1 MKGKFNKYNRDEKRE
16 GVMDF
21 VSVDEIKRKSVRG
34 LLKKR
39 AKEYNSDEEIHND
52 QYSNDENFK

>member
-1 MKGKFNKYNRDEKRE
+1 MKGKYYKHNKDEKRE

-21 VSVDEIKRKSVRG
+21 VSIDEIKRKSVRG

-39 AKEYNSDEEIHND
+39 AREYNSDEEI
-52 QYSNDENFK
+52 